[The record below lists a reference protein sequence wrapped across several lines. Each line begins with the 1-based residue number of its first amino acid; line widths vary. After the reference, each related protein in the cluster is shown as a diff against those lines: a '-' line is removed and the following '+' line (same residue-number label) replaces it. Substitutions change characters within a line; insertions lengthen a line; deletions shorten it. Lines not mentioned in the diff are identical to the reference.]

1 MIVLING
8 RKKKVADKLGA
19 ALVKMGKAEL
29 VVPEP
34 AKAFEPE
41 PKTEPKKKQK
51 KIIDLDAGED
61 I

>member
-41 PKTEPKKKQK
+41 PKAEPKKKQK
-51 KIIDLDAGED
+51 KVTGSDADEE